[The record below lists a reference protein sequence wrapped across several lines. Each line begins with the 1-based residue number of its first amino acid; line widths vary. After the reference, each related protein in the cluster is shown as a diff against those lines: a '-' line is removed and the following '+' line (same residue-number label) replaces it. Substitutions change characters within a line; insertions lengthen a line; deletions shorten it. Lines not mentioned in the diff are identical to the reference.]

1 MKNVQF
7 SDDEVQTCL
16 DAVVAIL
23 SLGNV
28 EFGMITDTQPGP
40 SKESKELLVTAA
52 KLLGVEM
59 KTLIQA
65 MTSKKSVIMK
75 EVMISELTLE

>member
-7 SDDEVQTCL
+7 TDDEVQTCL

-40 SKESKELLVTAA
+40 SAESKNLLVTAA
-52 KLLGVEM
+52 KLLGIDL
-59 KTLIQA
+59 KTLIDA
-65 MTSKKSVIMK
+65 MTKKKSVIMK